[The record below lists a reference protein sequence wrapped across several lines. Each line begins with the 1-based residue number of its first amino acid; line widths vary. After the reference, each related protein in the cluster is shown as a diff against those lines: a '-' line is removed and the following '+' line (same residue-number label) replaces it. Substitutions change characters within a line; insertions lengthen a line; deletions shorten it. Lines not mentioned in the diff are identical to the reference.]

1 MDATRLLKRQKRQIE
16 AIRRLHRSCGHRS
29 IKRLINLKR
38 RGNIKAANLPSH
50 FLKEFKVECPICMAS
65 SRKRKKLP
73 GPSTMKEERA
83 QLKKWEVV
91 YVDTSGK
98 FQVKS
103 ARGYYYYTVFVDRK
117 DGEKIAIGHAK
128 KRHLPIAFLQYTVR
142 VGCWPRLLISD
153 GAGELIETKLQRQL
167 LARGCKHEVAARSEE
182 LKDLRSNCS

>member
-1 MDATRLLKRQKRQIE
+1 
-16 AIRRLHRSCGHRS
+16 
-29 IKRLINLKR
+29 
-38 RGNIKAANLPSH
+38 
-50 FLKEFKVECPICMAS
+50 
-65 SRKRKKLP
+65 
-73 GPSTMKEERA
+73 MKEERA

-167 LARGCKHEVAARSEE
+167 LARGCKHEVAARASITLMAQLSERFTN
-182 LKDLRSNCS
+182 LTR

>member
-29 IKRLINLKR
+29 IKRLISLKR

-98 FQVKS
+98 FQ
-103 ARGYYYYTVFVDRK
+103 R
-117 DGEKIAIGHAK
+117 
-128 KRHLPIAFLQYTVR
+128 
-142 VGCWPRLLISD
+142 
-153 GAGELIETKLQRQL
+153 
-167 LARGCKHEVAARSEE
+167 
-182 LKDLRSNCS
+182 